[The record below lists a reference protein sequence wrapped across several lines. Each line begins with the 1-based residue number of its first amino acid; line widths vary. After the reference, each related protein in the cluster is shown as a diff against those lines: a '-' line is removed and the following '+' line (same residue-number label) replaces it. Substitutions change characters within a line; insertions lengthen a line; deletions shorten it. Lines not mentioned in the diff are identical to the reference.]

1 MQFCIDQ
8 ENIKYQS
15 ILFSVLC
22 LSANAW
28 HSTIWEILTSEF
40 WLRGSWVWHSD
51 RPAIHGHA
59 PPEPL
64 SRGWQGLTWPHG
76 HMNTK
81 AFTVVNDFEPTP
93 CDTWMSKLRARPQTE
108 PSCKGLA
115 VTLLSGKVWQGSLW
129 DKQPGIQE
137 IGSCSTSTIAGRDK
151 TLAGHRKF

>member
-1 MQFCIDQ
+1 MQFCSRSRKHQIP
-8 ENIKYQS
+8 KYPVPYCTCFVICHPMFGTQR
-15 ILFSVLC
+15 
-22 LSANAW
+22 
-28 HSTIWEILTSEF
+28 SEKF
-40 WLRGSWVWHSD
+40 WLLIWLRGSWVWHSD
-51 RPAIHGHA
+51 KPAIHGHA

-64 SRGWQGLTWPHG
+64 SRSWQGLTWPHEYQG
-76 HMNTK
+76 FYL
-81 AFTVVNDFEPTP
+81 ATP

-115 VTLLSGKVWQGSLW
+115 VTLLSRKLWQGSFW